1 MSAYRKTGERDIW
14 RGTAGS
20 AIEKGDIVQMVEGT
34 GTRSFDNAATNT
46 PVLGV
51 VDAAVGSAAEGLV
64 DMAHP
69 GDQFWMEITAGTMSE
84 ASVGTMGDLQAEN
97 GITLTESNNDFLILG
112 WDGARTNWCY
122 GVFTH
127 LDNTVG
133 T

>member
-1 MSAYRKTGERDIW
+1 
-14 RGTAGS
+14 
-20 AIEKGDIVQMVEGT
+20 MVEGT
-34 GTRSFDNAATNT
+34 GSRTVDNAATNT

-51 VDAAVGSAAEGLV
+51 AEAAAGSAAECLV

-69 GDQFWMEITAGTMSE
+69 GDQFWIEITAGTMTD
-84 ASVGTMGDLQAEN
+84 AVVGTMGDLQAEN

-112 WDGARTNWCY
+112 WDGVTTNWCY